1 MLVLADKRIKMPAEL
16 RKQILSLSISTSY
29 TSRNTL
35 ATISFRQSIHMG
47 NSQLLF
53 GNNLFVHN

>member
-1 MLVLADKRIKMPAEL
+1 MPVEL
-16 RKQILSLSISTSY
+16 RKQILSLSISMLHTSQN
-29 TSRNTL
+29 TS
-35 ATISFRQSIHMG
+35 ATIPFRQSIHKG